1 MSVMTYSRLA
11 QMNHELRLVTSS
23 QNFMICKC
31 SGHVHRAGLMA
42 IFFGAHGACLV
53 RPHRR
58 PLELNKC
65 PSNPSNVEQEE
76 PEFNTHM
83 VRIAA
88 TSLLEKVLNRSGQ
101 HPKESEA
108 MFRCSHIPFNTN
120 HCWTYFVLNC
130 LALAKLE
137 NRTRHTSAALLKG
150 CKACF
155 HVLQI
160 WVCLGSEQT
169 QLCGRKKC
177 PWIMLYS
184 GICQHKKL
192 GKLPKKNPP
201 RILLTSSDHFHHCPK
216 LNANRMQTI
225 HQQDKL
231 KPGLDVLVAV
241 AELGSQFGLV
251 KFDVILQ
258 LSELLQL
265 LCAEGSLLV
274 LTSDTQ
280 NDQKWRNIKQ
290 QKASE
295 NSELLGK
302 ACQVLNIPNPQTSF
316 SFFPSF
322 SFLVL
327 PGSCFS
333 FNSFMRA
340 TIFTISSSLF
350 CCPPLMPCSFR
361 IAFRSTIA
369 CLMFSNS
376 LVSAGLKP
384 ALSFFVSLL
393 GFFFASNL
401 RNFFL
406 LRLGHWSLRHHG
418 RFGHEVSKLRLQ
430 ALYNLAG
437 IHILLFRLEFS
448 HFLALGGPFLFVVLS
463 GQKGSLILQ
472 CCDLTVDQ
480 SLGTNFMAG
489 MWYVAETTPSLE
501 FLHKS
506 IRAYTSQFH
515 PISSSNKSGWS
526 PWWSSNTAV
535 IGFLPLTYSRCQM
548 SSNVPFLS
556 ILTHEGQALYFS
568 ASVLSYSAAVPAW
581 SPTPSH

>member
-1 MSVMTYSRLA
+1 
-11 QMNHELRLVTSS
+11 
-23 QNFMICKC
+23 
-31 SGHVHRAGLMA
+31 
-42 IFFGAHGACLV
+42 
-53 RPHRR
+53 
-58 PLELNKC
+58 
-65 PSNPSNVEQEE
+65 
-76 PEFNTHM
+76 
-83 VRIAA
+83 
-88 TSLLEKVLNRSGQ
+88 
-101 HPKESEA
+101 
-108 MFRCSHIPFNTN
+108 
-120 HCWTYFVLNC
+120 
-130 LALAKLE
+130 
-137 NRTRHTSAALLKG
+137 
-150 CKACF
+150 
-155 HVLQI
+155 
-160 WVCLGSEQT
+160 
-169 QLCGRKKC
+169 
-177 PWIMLYS
+177 
-184 GICQHKKL
+184 
-192 GKLPKKNPP
+192 
-201 RILLTSSDHFHHCPK
+201 
-216 LNANRMQTI
+216 MQTI

-231 KPGLDVLVAV
+231 KPCLDVLVAV

-290 QKASE
+290 KASE

-302 ACQVLNIPNPQTSF
+302 ACQVLNILNIPNSQTSF

-384 ALSFFVSLL
+384 ALSFFVSFLVSFL
-393 GFFFASNL
+393 PATFETSSSSALANGASGTMAAL
-401 RNFFL
+401 VTKYPNF
-406 LRLGHWSLRHHG
+406 G
-418 RFGHEVSKLRLQ
+418 SKPFTILQ
-430 ALYNLAG
+430 ASTYCS
-437 IHILLFRLEFS
+437 FRLEFS

-535 IGFLPLTYSRCQM
+535 IGFVPLTYSRCQM
-548 SSNVPFLS
+548 SSNVPFLHPKARPYTS
-556 ILTHEGQALYFS
+556 QQPSCRILLQYQPEVHTLSLAWLMGWDLQHRKGRVLHCKLS
-568 ASVLSYSAAVPAW
+568 TLSPSVCCW
-581 SPTPSH
+581 IGGPTSQSNTVLG